1 MASRRTT
8 TTRET
13 KVTSRRATT
22 PDEGPVVVTKPG
34 MSMVDAIVI
43 VTAIMMV
50 AAILL
55 TDYHMGHD
63 LNTGMFFKH

>member
-22 PDEGPVVVTKPG
+22 PEGTDAPAAKGG
-34 MSMVDAIVI
+34 MTMVDAVVI
-43 VTAIMMV
+43 ITALLTL
-50 AAILL
+50 AAILV
-55 TDYHMGHD
+55 TDYHMGQN
-63 LNTGMFFKH
+63 LGSGVFFKK